1 MKAIIR
7 LVIAALIV
15 HATWRAGN
23 VWVRYYKFKDG
34 VQQAAQFSE
43 RRPTSELHAR
53 VMTLAKQNAIP
64 LDPDAVQVRR
74 EENHTLVDATY
85 TERIEILPKY
95 FYPWEFKVN
104 VDTFTY
110 FAK

>member
-7 LVIAALIV
+7 LVMAALVV

-53 VMTLAKQNAIP
+53 VMTLAKQNEIP

-85 TERIEILPKY
+85 TERIELLPRY
-95 FYPWEFKVN
+95 F
-104 VDTFTY
+104 
-110 FAK
+110 